1 MATMSH
7 GAITMTGSAIRV
19 TKANTPIRA
28 VRFQYEPSYT
38 ANIFI
43 GGIGVTKVA
52 CGYALTAANQDSG
65 WIRFEGA
72 SPGDLADF
80 YVIGDASD
88 IVNYMAIEAL

>member
-28 VRFQYEPSYT
+28 VRFQYEPTYT

-43 GGIGVTKVA
+43 DQV
-52 CGYALTAANQDSG
+52 
-65 WIRFEGA
+65 
-72 SPGDLADF
+72 
-80 YVIGDASD
+80 
-88 IVNYMAIEAL
+88 

>member
-28 VRFQYEPSYT
+28 VRFQYEPTYT

-43 GGIGVTKVA
+43 VA
-52 CGYALTAANQDSG
+52 CGYALTEANQDSG
-65 WIRFEGA
+65 WIRFEGD